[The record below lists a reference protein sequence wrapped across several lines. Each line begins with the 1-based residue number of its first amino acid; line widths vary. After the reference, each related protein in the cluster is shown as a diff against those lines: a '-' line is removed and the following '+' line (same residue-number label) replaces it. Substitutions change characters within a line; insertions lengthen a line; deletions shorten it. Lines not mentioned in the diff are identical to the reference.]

1 MYNKHQ
7 NWSEEEIN
15 ELVELAED
23 MYETNSYI
31 QFCKVAKDL
40 TDPNISAIRLETIFF
55 LCVQLCKMYIE
66 AGEHFAVKYFIQ
78 QIQWNLGIALEK
90 QNNVQ

>member
-7 NWSEEEIN
+7 NLSVEEIN

-23 MYETNSYI
+23 MYKTNGYI
-31 QFCKVAKDL
+31 QFCKVAKYL

-55 LCVQLCKMYIE
+55 LWMQLCKIYIE
-66 AGEHFAVKYFIQ
+66 AGEHLAVKYFIQ
-78 QIQWNLGIALEK
+78 QIHWNLGIALEK
-90 QNNVQ
+90 QNIVQ